1 MSLAAQIRRIER
13 AGLDL
18 AGKSVFLHK
27 EQQIVAEGEATRITA
42 SGPNRI
48 SELSAAW
55 QELIRDAE
63 ISDESGITDA
73 GLIGLVS
80 IAFSETSAYQSV
92 LVVPA
97 ITRVYSE
104 TYSYEVVVDNSNKP
118 IHLKKPEGNF
128 TEGSQS
134 PESFKKSVDS
144 ALGSISEGS
153 VEKVVLARD
162 LVMPITSEPDL
173 GVALT
178 RLHERYPECWTYK
191 IGNVFGATPE
201 ILLRANG
208 GKVSARVL
216 AGTAA
221 RGTDPDVD
229 VAIADGLSHSL
240 KNKHEHDYAVQSLV
254 NELRPFCSSV
264 EYEKE
269 PFSLVLPDLWHLAT
283 DVTGDLLP
291 DVSLLDVIG
300 KLHPTAAV
308 AGTPRKEALAIIE
321 KLEPFD
327 RGGYAGP
334 VGWLSSKG
342 SGEIAIALRGGVIEK
357 DCIRAIA
364 GSGIVSESI
373 PEAELVETELKFRAV
388 RWAFQ
393 SDNR

>member
-1 MSLAAQIRRIER
+1 MSLSARIRRIEP
-13 AGLDL
+13 ADLDL
-18 AGKSVFLHK
+18 SGKSVFLHQD
-27 EQQIVAEGEATRITA
+27 QQIVAEGEVVRITA
-42 SGPNRI
+42 KGPNRI
-48 SELSAAW
+48 GELSAAW
-55 QELIRDAE
+55 QELIRNAE
-63 ISDESGITDA
+63 ISNDSGLADA

-80 IAFSETSAYQSV
+80 ISFSGNSEYESV
-92 LVVPA
+92 LIIPA
-97 ITRVYSE
+97 ITKVYSAANC
-104 TYSYEVVVDNSNKP
+104 YEVAIGDVSTSAQLARLN
-118 IHLKKPEGNF
+118 GNF
-128 TEGSQS
+128 SEGSQS
-134 PESFKKSVDS
+134 SDSFMKSVGAS
-144 ALGSISEGS
+144 LEQISQGV

-162 LVMPITSEPDL
+162 LVFPINGEPDL
-173 GVALT
+173 GSALT
-178 RLHERYPECWTYK
+178 RLHDRYPECWTYK

-201 ILLRANG
+201 ILLRAKG

-254 NELRPFCSSV
+254 NELTPFCSNV
-264 EYEKE
+264 EFEKE

-291 DVSLLDVIG
+291 DVTLLDVIE

-308 AGTPRKEALAIIE
+308 AGTPRKRAMELIE
-321 KLEPFD
+321 ELEPFD

-342 SGEIAIALRGGVIEK
+342 GGEIAIALRGGVIEK

-393 SDNR
+393 SVN